1 MTRDVS
7 QRGATTRVFVYGTLL
22 QGEGNHDL
30 LAGAELVGPARTLPR
45 FTLHDLGAFPGLV
58 QGGSDAVLGEVYLVG
73 RDTLARLDRLEG
85 HPRFY
90 RRVPVALEDG
100 TSVETYVLPRERVA
114 SCPVIRSGSWRA
126 HRKETMPWR
135 S

>member
-1 MTRDVS
+1 MTRDVG
-7 QRGATTRVFVYGTLL
+7 QPGATTRVFVYGTLL
-22 QGEGNHDL
+22 RGEGNHDL
-30 LAGAELVGPARTLPR
+30 LADAELVGPARTLPR

-58 QGGSDAVLGEVYLVG
+58 EGGTHAVLGEVYLVG

-85 HPRFY
+85 HPSFY
-90 RRVPVALEDG
+90 RRVAVTLEDG

-114 SCPVIRSGSWRA
+114 SCPVISSGSWRA